1 VEFAAYSLLL
11 AVSAL
16 LAGSAAWIWLQSYPA
31 HLRAEL
37 RDMEILITGAVQTVA
52 RLRGEWEN
60 TVEELSKLEEQTRKN
75 RARITQENR
84 RSQQIADPQQAE
96 PGSED
101 HRAELRRQAGMIQCP
116 AAIVALAVILA
127 IVVAA

>member
-1 VEFAAYSLLL
+1 VDIAAYSLTLV
-11 AVSAL
+11 AAGL
-16 LAGSAAWIWLQSYPA
+16 LAGSAAWIWRQSYPA

-37 RDMEILITGAVQTVA
+37 RDMEILVTGAVQTVA

-84 RSQQIADPQQAE
+84 RSQQVAEPATE
-96 PGSED
+96 PGSDD
-101 HRAELRRQAGMIQCP
+101 HRAELRRQAGMI
-116 AAIVALAVILA
+116 
-127 IVVAA
+127 